1 MNVLTEFPEILDS
14 PQQLFYRGNIDLIQN
29 HFIVAV
35 VGTRKPTE
43 KGIEKTKEII
53 QKLFKANEKKD
64 LVIISGLALGIDVT
78 AHLEALR
85 LHIPTIAVL
94 PNPVNH
100 IYPSRHTDVAF
111 RIIEQNGLLL
121 SEYDTVANQQA
132 IIPRLITR
140 NRIIV
145 GLADI
150 IVPVE
155 YTKKSGTMHTI
166 GYAKRQGKQI
176 VYGEEI

>member
-1 MNVLTEFPEILDS
+1 MNSITEFPAILDS
-14 PQQLFYRGNIDLIQN
+14 PKQLFYRGSIDLIHN
-29 HFIVAV
+29 HYIVAI
-35 VGTRKPTE
+35 VGTRKPSI

-53 QKLFKANEKKD
+53 QTLNATSKD
-64 LVIISGLALGIDVT
+64 LVIISGLALGIDIT

-100 IYPSRHTDVAF
+100 IYPSQHTEVAF
-111 RIIEQNGLLL
+111 RIIEQGGLLL
-121 SEYDTVANQQA
+121 SEHDTIANQQA

-155 YTKKSGTMHTI
+155 YNPKKSGTLHTI
-166 GYAKRQGKQI
+166 NYAIRQNKGI
-176 VYGEEI
+176 WRI